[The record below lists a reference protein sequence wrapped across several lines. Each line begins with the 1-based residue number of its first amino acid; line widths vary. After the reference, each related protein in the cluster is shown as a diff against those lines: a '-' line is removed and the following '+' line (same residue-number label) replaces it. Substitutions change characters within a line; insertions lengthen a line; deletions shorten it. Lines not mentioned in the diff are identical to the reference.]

1 MAWFEVFPTTEGMGV
16 KKATHKSLISFKAG
30 SKINIFHVIRIDS

>member
-30 SKINIFHVIRIDS
+30 SKIKIFHVIRIDS